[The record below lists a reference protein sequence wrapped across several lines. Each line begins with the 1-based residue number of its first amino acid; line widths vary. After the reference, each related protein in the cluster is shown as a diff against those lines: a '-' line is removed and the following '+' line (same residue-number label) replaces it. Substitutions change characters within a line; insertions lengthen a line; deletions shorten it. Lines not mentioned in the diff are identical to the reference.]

1 MSSSNKLSL
10 VKKLT
15 ISTFLMT
22 SLAMIIVTSVV
33 YLTVISFGKKVLA
46 DVLTEKT
53 FFLQKAFTEPLWTY
67 DQVLI
72 NEIGNSLFVNSKYV
86 QTTAIRLTDAQ
97 NSILFEKTSNANKS
111 FDEALN
117 NSYAQSITI
126 DVIKNDQKIGE
137 IFLSMTNEGYILG
150 YRKQL
155 FSILLLSFS
164 ILGIFTIAL
173 RYYFELS
180 LANPMKK
187 ILHQVQEIEKENYKL
202 NALSGLPHELEVV
215 SQALTQAGQIIEKRN
230 LDIHHH
236 NLDLERLVTER
247 TTELEQQ
254 MEKNLNSSR
263 MAALGEMAAGVAH
276 EINNPL
282 TVIDLNVLKLKKLW
296 LLKRDES
303 TNYEKNVNDINQTT
317 EKIQLMV
324 YRIAKIIKGLK
335 ALSRDGNQDPLT
347 AFNITSMLEDVKVLI
362 EMKLKA
368 ESVAFE
374 IIFDQPNAMA
384 FGREVQVSQVLVN
397 LIGNSIDAIGD
408 LSNNGKNTSAIPL
421 EKWVRLEVKE
431 EEEEFIVFYITDS
444 GLGIP
449 DSLIN
454 NIMRPFFTTKG
465 VSKGTGLGLSISRS
479 IILEHG
485 GTFEYNRSS
494 INTQFVFK
502 IKNAKYCD
510 NENYKELA

>member
-97 NSILFEKTSNANKS
+97 NSVLFERTNSQYKS
-111 FDEALN
+111 VDDALKD
-117 NSYAQSITI
+117 SYAQSITI
-126 DVIKNDQKIGE
+126 DVMKNDQKIGE
-137 IFLSMTNEGYILG
+137 IFLSMTNEGYIVA

-155 FSILLLSFS
+155 FSIFLLSFT
-164 ILGIFTIAL
+164 ILGIFTFAL

-187 ILHQVQEIEKENYKL
+187 ILNQVQEIEKENYKL
-202 NALSGLPHELEVV
+202 SALSGLPHELEVV
-215 SQALTQAGQIIEKRN
+215 SLALTQAGHIIEKRN
-230 LDIHHH
+230 LDIQNH
-236 NLDLERLVTER
+236 NQDLERLVAER
-247 TTELEQQ
+247 TDELEQQ

-303 TNYEKNVNDINQTT
+303 TNIEKNVNDINQTT

-384 FGREVQVSQVLVN
+384 YGREVQVSQVLVN
-397 LIGNSIDAIGD
+397 LIGNSIDAISE
-408 LSNNGKNTSAIPL
+408 LASSGKNNLSKTT
-421 EKWVRLEVKE
+421 EKWVRLEVK

-494 INTQFVFK
+494 VNTQFVFK
-502 IKNAKYCD
+502 IKNAKFCS